1 MKVMRKSLKIQKS
14 SKVINNTQC
23 YELLEGDRV
32 IGIYISKEK
41 AEDAKENRMIE
52 NRANRVVKVIPSDLA
67 SAHFSFVTTQMYEI

>member
-1 MKVMRKSLKIQKS
+1 MRKSLKIQKS

-52 NRANRVVKVIPSDLA
+52 NRANRVVKAIPSDLA
-67 SAHFSFVTTQMYEI
+67 SAHFSFVTMSMYEI